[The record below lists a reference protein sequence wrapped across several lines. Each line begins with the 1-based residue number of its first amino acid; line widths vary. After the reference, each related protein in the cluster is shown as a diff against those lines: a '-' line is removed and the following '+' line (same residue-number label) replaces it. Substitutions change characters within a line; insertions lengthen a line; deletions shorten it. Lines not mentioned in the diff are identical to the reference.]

1 MILSGI
7 LLTPT
12 GEPYKNSSVQITANN
27 TSEQVLMFVQKSFKT
42 GSDGSYEIDVPNG
55 WYHVSVYSFEYRGW
69 SNIGNIEITDETTQ
83 TTLNELLMLDQ
94 TAHSDGLAQQVADN
108 AASALASKNAAATS
122 AAQATTSATNSANS
136 ATASQISATNSANSA
151 TSASTSASTATTKA
165 SEASVSAQAALTSA
179 NASAASASA
188 SQSSATD
195 SAASAQQAADVVV
208 VVTEDINEL
217 SVAVSAITSD
227 PANAVT
233 SWSIPA
239 KEFDLVQGVPTFGVI
254 TGRLAAWQFPLD
266 TAAYIA
272 SPLKLPSH
280 WNTMDVYVQW
290 VNMVA
295 NTGNVVWGGEIHQW
309 LIGETINTTP
319 VGGSGIFAANASP
332 WVTVESKVAA
342 DLVVN
347 PAKNTTLRVARQGA
361 SGNDTL
367 SNSSAI
373 IAVRLVKK
381 T

>member
-12 GEPYKNSSVQITANN
+12 GVPFSNSLVRITANN
-27 TSEQVLMFVQKSFKT
+27 TSEQVLMFVQKDFKT
-42 GSDGSYEIDVPNG
+42 DADGAYEIDVPNG
-55 WYHVSVYSFEYRGW
+55 WYHVSVFAMEYRAYT
-69 SNIGNIEITDETTQ
+69 NIGNIEITDETTE
-83 TTLNELLMLDQ
+83 TTINALLMITQ
-94 TAHSDGLAQQVADN
+94 TAHSDPLIAEVAAN
-108 AASALASKNAAATS
+108 AASALVSKNAAAVSATNASTS
-122 AAQATTSATNSANS
+122 ATSSQTSATNSANS
-136 ATASQISATNSANSA
+136 AAASANSA
-151 TSASTSASTATTKA
+151 TSASTSATTATTKA
-165 SEASVSAQAALTSA
+165 SESLVSA
-179 NASAASASA
+179 NASAT
-188 SQSSATD
+188 SATA

-217 SVAVSAITSD
+217 SVSVSAITSD

-233 SWSIPA
+233 SWSIPS
-239 KEFDLVQGVPTFGVI
+239 KEFDLVQGVPTFGAI
-254 TGRLAAWQFPLD
+254 TGRLAAWQFPFD
-266 TAAYIA
+266 TAAYVA
-272 SPLKLPSH
+272 APLKLPSH
-280 WNTMDVYVQW
+280 WNTIDVYVQW

-309 LIGETINTTP
+309 AIGETINTTP

-332 WVTVESKVAA
+332 WITTESKVAA

-347 PAKNTTLRVARQGA
+347 PAKNTTLRIARQGA

-367 SNSSAI
+367 PNSAAI